1 MVSFDELVGLA
12 YDAPFSTTGWMPFL
26 RSLNAVTRSR
36 ATAIKWLAPRGF
48 HVIAEG
54 FESAP
59 MRSYQ
64 ERYAAIDVW
73 SNVELT
79 ADADVFGD
87 EMLPRRA
94 LERSEFYR
102 DFCRQHELADI
113 HKIMLAKESS
123 SQVSIA
129 LLKDRGRVDRARE
142 RELTRRLAPHLRR
155 AVALAGRVAQADDVR
170 GALADALELQASAAF
185 LLDARGRIR
194 HATPRA
200 EAIALAND
208 GLRMTQR
215 GLRASIAADDRELAA
230 YLRGTLDAAS
240 IQVCRPSG
248 APPYRV
254 VAMPRALPVD
264 AAIAMVVVVVET
276 RAPAAAEARLRRE
289 FGLTHAEA
297 SVAMRVGRGAAPKQV
312 AGELGVSWYTVRAQ
326 LREIFAKTGVRRQA
340 QLVELVA
347 RLEHGR

>member
-1 MVSFDELVGLA
+1 LFDELVGLA
-12 YDAPFSTTGWMPFL
+12 YDAPFSSWMPFL
-26 RSLNAVTRSR
+26 RSLSTLTRSR
-36 ATAIKWLAPRGF
+36 ATAIKWVAHRPRGF
-48 HVIAEG
+48 HMIADG
-54 FESAP
+54 LESAP
-59 MRSYQ
+59 VRGYR
-64 ERYAAIDVW
+64 ERYAELDVW
-73 SNVELT
+73 SHVDLG
-79 ADADVFGD
+79 AGADVFGD
-87 EMLPRRA
+87 EMVPRRVF
-94 LERSEFYR
+94 ERSEFYR
-102 DFCRQHELADI
+102 DFCRAHEIADI
-113 HKIMLAKESS
+113 HKIMLAKEPS

-129 LLKDRGRVDRARE
+129 LFKDRGRIDRARE

-155 AVALAGRVAQADDVR
+155 AVALASRVADANDVR

-208 GLRMTQR
+208 GLRITQR
-215 GLRASIAADDRELAA
+215 GLRASLADDDRELAA
-230 YLRGTLDAAS
+230 YLRGRLDAPS
-240 IQVCRPSG
+240 MHVRRPSG

-254 VAMPRALPVD
+254 VAMPRKLSLD

-289 FGLTHAEA
+289 LGLTRAEA

-312 AGELGVSWYTVRAQ
+312 ASELGVSWYTVRAQ

-340 QLVELVA
+340 QLVELVS